1 MDPPKSIISSYH
13 PDMPAPEVSVVI
25 ASDRVGRDLDAC
37 LDALAAQEGAPAF
50 EVLVVSAE
58 EPAPRTNPL
67 VGWVRMEERNPAVR
81 RNRGADFAAG
91 RRLAFVDD
99 DARPAPDWVRR
110 GAAMR
115 APVVGGLDLL
125 PGGSPYGE
133 RVSDLLLATPGIGS
147 GIPAHERSP
156 RGGRVRSP
164 SDLALCNLFVER
176 ELFDR
181 LGGFDE
187 SIGYIGEDTDFVRRA
202 MAAGAAPE
210 LDPSLVVHHR
220 RRAFPGAF
228 LRQRWRYRVK
238 TGRRLVERPAEAL
251 TARVAVFLAGGA
263 AAAAGAL
270 VLGWSFVVPALGV
283 YGGLTWALSSP
294 IWLRDPAL
302 FPVVPVAFF
311 LHHANY
317 WIATVT
323 GVLAAFGTR
332 GRKPAPAGGPEPGPD
347 AAAPRP
353 RALPSHPR

>member
-1 MDPPKSIISSYH
+1 
-13 PDMPAPEVSVVI
+13 MPAPEVSVVI
-25 ASDRVGRDLDAC
+25 ASDRVGKDLDAC
-37 LDALAAQEGAPAF
+37 LDALAAQEGAAPF

-58 EPAPRTNPL
+58 EPAARTNPL
-67 VGWVRMEERNPAVR
+67 VGWIRMEERNPAMR

-99 DARPAPDWVRR
+99 DARPARDWIRR

-115 APVVGGLDLL
+115 AAVVGGRDLL
-125 PGGSPYGE
+125 PPGSPYGE
-133 RVSDLLLATPGIGS
+133 RLSDLLLATPGIGS

-156 RGGRVRSP
+156 RGGPVRSP

-187 SIGYIGEDTDFVRRA
+187 TIGYIGEDTDFVRRA

-210 LDPSLVVHHR
+210 LDPALVVHHR
-220 RRAFPGAF
+220 RRRFPGAF

-251 TARVAVFLAGGA
+251 TARIAVFLAGGA

-270 VLGWSFVVPALGV
+270 AFGWTFVVPALGA
-283 YGGLTWALSSP
+283 YAGLTWALSST
-294 IWLRDPAL
+294 IWIRDPAL
-302 FPVVPVAFF
+302 FPAVPFAFF

-317 WIATVT
+317 WIATVA
-323 GVLAAFGTR
+323 GIFAALASR
-332 GRKPAPAGGPEPGPD
+332 GRKRAPAESPEPGPD
-347 AAAPRP
+347 AASRP

>member
-1 MDPPKSIISSYH
+1 
-13 PDMPAPEVSVVI
+13 MPVPEVSVVI
-25 ASDRVGRDLDAC
+25 ASDRVGKDLDAC
-37 LDALAAQEGAPAF
+37 LDALAAQEAAPHF

-67 VGWVRMEERNPAVR
+67 VGWVRMVERNPAMR
-81 RNRGADFAAG
+81 RNRGADFAAAG
-91 RRLAFVDD
+91 RLAFVDD

-115 APVVGGLDLL
+115 APVAGGLDLL
-125 PGGSPYGE
+125 PEGSPYGE
-133 RVSDLLLATPGIGS
+133 RLADLLLATPGIGS

-156 RGGRVRSP
+156 RGGPVRSP

-181 LGGFDE
+181 MGGFDE

-202 MAAGAAPE
+202 MDAGATPE
-210 LDPSLVVHHR
+210 LDPALVVRHR
-220 RRAFPGAF
+220 RRSFPGAF

-238 TGRRLVERPAEAL
+238 TGRRLVERPADAL
-251 TARVAVFLAGGA
+251 TARIAAFLAVGA
-263 AAAAGAL
+263 AAAAGA
-270 VLGWSFVVPALGV
+270 VIFGWAFVVPALGV
-283 YGGLTWALSSP
+283 YAGLTWALSSP

-302 FPVVPVAFF
+302 FPLVPAAFF

-317 WIATVT
+317 WIATVA
-323 GVLAAFGTR
+323 GIFVALGPR
-332 GRKPAPAGGPEPGPD
+332 GRKPAPAGAPEPGPD
-347 AAAPRP
+347 AAAPRR